1 MSKSQSPEGAVSDLS
16 LPPALAVLLM
26 AFMPCF
32 QARSVVVFQWLVVGW
47 IQCQGRRTLTGVALA
62 SGAVGE
68 HHISVFHRF
77 FSRASWTLDALGQVL
92 FRLAVQWVPSD
103 QPLVVLGD
111 DTLAR
116 KGGKSI
122 ALASMHHDPLL
133 SSAHTPFASFGHVW
147 VVLAVWVLLPFGS
160 GRGFALPVLVRLY
173 VGTKRGGERQRAGRR
188 QGRAGPRL
196 KAART
201 AHAERRQ
208 VTKPELLREM
218 VALLAQWAGERTVYL
233 AVDSAYA
240 ARTVLEDRP
249 ANVHVISRLRLDAA
263 LYAPPPPRH
272 PGQKGRPR
280 RRGDR
285 LPALSQRIARC
296 RRWTTLPLVLY
307 GRAVSPR
314 TFTLEALWYGAL
326 REQQVRI
333 VVVRDPSRRRR
344 DEAFFCT
351 DLDRDAPFIL
361 QTYSRRWTLEVTFH
375 DVKQHLGFGQAQNQT
390 ARAVART
397 APFAGLVYSLVLLWA
412 AAHLQQGGTLTW
424 IVRPWYRTKTAV
436 AFPDLLMALRQ
447 ELWRTRFS
455 APPVP
460 ARLPQNPAPVPHHSQ
475 PRAA

>member
-1 MSKSQSPEGAVSDLS
+1 MSELIVPPTLAALLS
-16 LPPALAVLLM
+16 AC
-26 AFMPCF
+26 MPCF
-32 QARSVVVFQWLVVGW
+32 QARSYRVFQWLVLGW
-47 IQCQGRRTLTGVALA
+47 VECQERRTLTSVALA
-62 SGAVGE
+62 SGAVGQW
-68 HHISVFHRF
+68 HISAFHRF
-77 FSRASWTLDALGQVL
+77 FSRAAWSLDALGHAV
-92 FRLAVQWVPSD
+92 FGLALAWLPAD
-103 QPLVVLGD
+103 QPLVLVGD

-133 SSAHTPFASFGHVW
+133 SSARKPFASFGHVW
-147 VVLAVWVLLPFGS
+147 VVLALWVPLPVGS

-173 VGTKRGGERQRAGRR
+173 VSTKRGGEQQRAGRR
-188 QGRAGPRL
+188 PGRAGPRL

-240 ARTVLEDRP
+240 GRTVLEDRP
-249 ANVHVISRLRLDAA
+249 TNVHVISRLRLDAA
-263 LYAPPPPRH
+263 LYAPPPPRR

-285 LPALSQRIARC
+285 LPALPQRIAC
-296 RRWTTLPLVLY
+296 ARRWTTLPLVLY

-351 DLDRDAPFIL
+351 DLDRDAAFIL
-361 QTYSRRWTLEVTFH
+361 VTYARRWTLEVTFH
-375 DVKQHLGFGQAQNQT
+375 DTKQHLGFGHAQNQ
-390 ARAVART
+390 APRAVART

-412 AAHLQQGGTLTW
+412 AAHQQQGGTLSW
-424 IVRPWYRTKTAV
+424 SVRPWYRSKAAL
-436 AFPDLLMALRQ
+436 AFPDLLTALRQ
-447 ELWRTRFS
+447 ELWRARFS
-455 APPVP
+455 AAPAP
-460 ARLPQNPAPVPHHSQ
+460 ARHLEKSAPMPHYAQLH
-475 PRAA
+475 AA